1 MRCSRSF
8 SFRSFICFCFLKKRF
23 IKSSRLSGFVSPFMR
38 SARFSECALSSEII
52 LAISAVLCISVL
64 SVTPS
69 MLSAKEHTALNAG
82 SFLSSHKAFN
92 CGYFSSLITPS
103 VTGCSKIPPSLFFS
117 GSFIYKSA
125 NNDLSVS
132 PRPKRLSARS
142 IISVSS
148 GDFGIRL
155 LYSISVPV
163 FPYITV
169 LISTS
174 AVQRLLNQSS
184 ALPLSLNGSLI
195 SFPFRLSDG
204 TPSDSTLF
212 TFALQD
218 QSSARKIRKF
228 ILNRLKI
235 VRHRRGILFA
245 CIPLFLTEIHAV
257 RNYLHRF
264 TVIAVFIGVF
274 AHLRSALNG

>member
-1 MRCSRSF
+1 
-8 SFRSFICFCFLKKRF
+8 
-23 IKSSRLSGFVSPFMR
+23 MR

-52 LAISAVLCISVL
+52 PAISAAFCISVL

-82 SFLSSHKAFN
+82 SFLSSHKAFK

-125 NNDLSVS
+125 NKDLSAS
-132 PRPKRLSARS
+132 PKPKRLSARS

-163 FPYITV
+163 FPYIAV
-169 LISTS
+169 FISTS

-195 SFPFRLSDG
+195 SFPFRLFFYL
-204 TPSDSTLF
+204 P
-212 TFALQD
+212 AL
-218 QSSARKIRKF
+218 A
-228 ILNRLKI
+228 
-235 VRHRRGILFA
+235 
-245 CIPLFLTEIHAV
+245 FL
-257 RNYLHRF
+257 
-264 TVIAVFIGVF
+264 
-274 AHLRSALNG
+274 

>member
-1 MRCSRSF
+1 M
-8 SFRSFICFCFLKKRF
+8 
-23 IKSSRLSGFVSPFMR
+23 
-38 SARFSECALSSEII
+38 
-52 LAISAVLCISVL
+52 
-64 SVTPS
+64 
-69 MLSAKEHTALNAG
+69 
-82 SFLSSHKAFN
+82 
-92 CGYFSSLITPS
+92 
-103 VTGCSKIPPSLFFS
+103 
-117 GSFIYKSA
+117 
-125 NNDLSVS
+125 

-148 GDFGIRL
+148 GDLGIRL

-163 FPYITV
+163 FPYIAV
-169 LISTS
+169 FISTS

-212 TFALQD
+212 TFALQN
-218 QSSARKIRKF
+218 QPSAREIRKF

-245 CIPLFLTEIHAV
+245 CIPLFLSEIHAV
-257 RNYLHRF
+257 RNYFHRF

>member
-1 MRCSRSF
+1 MRCSQSF
-8 SFRSFICFCFLKKRF
+8 SFRSFICFCFLKRRF
-23 IKSSRLSGFVSPFMR
+23 IKSSRLSGFGSAFMR

-52 LAISAVLCISVL
+52 PDISAAFCTSVL
-64 SVTPS
+64 SVTSS
-69 MLSAKEHTALNAG
+69 MLSAKEHTALNVG
-82 SFLSSHKAFN
+82 SFLSSHKAFK
-92 CGYFSSLITPS
+92 CGYFSSLITLS
-103 VTGCSKIPPSLFFS
+103 VTGCSKIPPSPFFS

-125 NNDLSVS
+125 NKDLSAS

-142 IISVSS
+142 ITSVSS

-155 LYSISVPV
+155 LYSISIPV
-163 FPYITV
+163 LPYIAV
-169 LISTS
+169 FISTS

-212 TFALQD
+212 TFALQN
-218 QSSARKIRKF
+218 QPSAREIREF

-245 CIPLFLTEIHAV
+245 CIPLFLSEIHAV